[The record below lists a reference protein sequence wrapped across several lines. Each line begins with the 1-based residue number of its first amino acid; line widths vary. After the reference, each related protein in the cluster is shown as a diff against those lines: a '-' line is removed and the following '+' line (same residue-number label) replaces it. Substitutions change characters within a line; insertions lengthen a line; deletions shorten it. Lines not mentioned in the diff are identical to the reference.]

1 MEKIKLNYGLAIY
14 RELSFDEIAKI
25 VFDFK
30 KEKELELI
38 NSGNHKI
45 FEVIVNV
52 TMPLKSIDIK

>member
-14 RELSFDEIAKI
+14 RELTFDEIEKI

-30 KEKELELI
+30 KEKEWELI

-45 FEVIVNV
+45 FEVVVNV
-52 TMPLKSIDIK
+52 SMPLKSIDIK